1 VKAFLSYLAVAIGL
15 VSIIC
20 AICQFVYDGDNFYHL
35 GHAIQYRDHGP
46 LFRPFPWVTYS
57 VISQHNSDLWWGFHV
72 LLVPITWLRD
82 RVLILAVAPGFL
94 LVLNFLISRLAVMR
108 LGMNHWYGLVLV
120 PASTGYFTR
129 MDTVRP
135 QALSASLLVLVF
147 AAIVSEAPWLAILTS
162 VLIGLLHPTLSY
174 LILMVGFCTFIQRGI
189 SSKKWNC
196 WTELSCLVVA
206 LSVSSLRPG
215 MIEGLQLMKI
225 QLWDLMLVR
234 RAGEVRNF
242 GIELE
247 KVNLPYFYR
256 AFLSPLILL
265 IVSLV
270 CLIRFRDREKPV
282 VGLWGSVLM
291 VAAAF
296 ILSAVITRR
305 GVDQFAPFSVLTCLL
320 VFRQCKNLTKFA
332 AVVVGLHAVFVVGAF
347 VKTNVD
353 RVHPY
358 NAADYRDATAWLAK
372 NTAPGEI
379 VGQSVWS
386 DFGPLFYWDP
396 HNRFLGGMDP
406 IFQYKFDPGTYWLM
420 TLNAQARDIGK
431 SSKYNPAIV
440 FDKEE
445 ELSRIYP
452 REFKTKW
459 LFCAADW
466 NKEIQDE
473 IKKDPHTKVAY
484 RDSHA
489 VIYEFLPH

>member
-1 VKAFLSYLAVAIGL
+1 L
-15 VSIIC
+15 VS
-20 AICQFVYDGDNFYHL
+20 HL
-35 GHAIQYRDHGP
+35 DFGTYR
-46 LFRPFPWVTYS
+46 VTASYT
-57 VISQHNSDLWWGFHV
+57 VISHFDGWILHV
-72 LLVPITWLRD
+72 HPTGHLFEEVELLDGTIVPC
-82 RVLILAVAPGFL
+82 
-94 LVLNFLISRLAVMR
+94 SRL
-108 LGMNHWYGLVLV
+108 
-120 PASTGYFTR
+120 
-129 MDTVRP
+129 
-135 QALSASLLVLVF
+135 
-147 AAIVSEAPWLAILTS
+147 
-162 VLIGLLHPTLSY
+162 
-174 LILMVGFCTFIQRGI
+174 VGFKPPPGNDR
-189 SSKKWNC
+189 
-196 WTELSCLVVA
+196 
-206 LSVSSLRPG
+206 RPSINEDSTLG
-215 MIEGLQLMKI
+215 
-225 QLWDLMLVR
+225 
-234 RAGEVRNF
+234 AGEVRNF